1 MSYSE
6 FVYTVNL
13 NIVIFALE
21 KTLESPLGC
30 KDIKPI
36 NLKRN
41 PAWKFMGRIDAE
53 AEDPVLWPP
62 DVKKKKKKPDAGK
75 DFRQKE
81 KGVTEDEMLR

>member
-1 MSYSE
+1 MLLLHNSKAMSYSE

-41 PAWKFMGRIDAE
+41 PA
-53 AEDPVLWPP
+53 
-62 DVKKKKKKPDAGK
+62 
-75 DFRQKE
+75 
-81 KGVTEDEMLR
+81 